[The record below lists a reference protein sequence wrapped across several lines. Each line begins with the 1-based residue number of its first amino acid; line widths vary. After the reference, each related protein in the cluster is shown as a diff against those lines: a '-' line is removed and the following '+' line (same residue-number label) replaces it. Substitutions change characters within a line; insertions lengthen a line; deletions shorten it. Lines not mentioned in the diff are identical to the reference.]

1 MHLCGLVVDPTAQLL
16 TKLLHVASTLAGP
29 KGVLKILVERKAVQR
44 VAKIKLGLDGPHS
57 SPELVRG
64 RRSEIGKRMVCI
76 G

>member
-16 TKLLHVASTLAGP
+16 TKLLASPLAGP